1 MALSM
6 LYKKC
11 HRARLDHIVRPGHK
25 FRLIPSANIER
36 RWKRSIDPSSPRVS
50 SISGRR
56 QLEDQWFPVRIEHSV
71 NEKARKSAE
80 QGKSDRVRVFAP
92 VRLMQRNPMRLNL
105 SAEQQLIQT
114 QSGVRSSAVTQTD
127 LNAQLT
133 QTGLNEQ
140 RDEPVNVGVPLNQ
153 SPVEPAGLIVLAI
166 CIVVSSLGTAYLV
179 SHQKHRSADRQQC
192 QRKEILALTVAQ
204 LLDTWIFGRAFHTA
218 VPAQVVGHTVMVVF
232 AIGFIVFLIVRH
244 LVVQRETVMTC
255 NKVDAL
261 LRVQLLVAVNIRAA
275 QQPLSQTGDRA
286 AVASYKVPD
295 VVAKPSVPLMPAVS
309 DKSSDL

>member
-71 NEKARKSAE
+71 NEKALKSAE
-80 QGKSDRVRVFAP
+80 HGKSDRVRVVAP
-92 VRLMQRNPMRLNL
+92 VRLMQRNPMPLNL

-114 QSGVRSSAVTQTD
+114 QSGVRSSAATQT
-127 LNAQLT
+127 T

-166 CIVVSSLGTAYLV
+166 CIVVSSLGTAYFV
-179 SHQKHRSADRQQC
+179 SHQKHRSAGRQQC

-244 LVVQRETVMTC
+244 QVVQRETVMTC